1 MGMTVVESILARK
14 AGREKVVPGEIVTVD
29 VDVAMTHDALGAHT
43 IARFKNLAGDHGK
56 VWSKDKIV
64 IILDHYVPSNTI
76 DTAKKVQNIEN
87 FVEEQG
93 LPNYF
98 GIGRGGICHKVLI
111 EKGYV
116 VPGAL
121 VAGTDSHTTTHGVMG
136 AFGIGIGIDDMA
148 AIWKTGRTWEKVPET
163 LLVEVSGRLGE
174 GIYSKD
180 LMLKIVNKL
189 GVDGAIQR
197 SLQFTG
203 ETVYSLSVD
212 SRTVF
217 TNMAIEVGAT
227 NGIIDPD
234 EKVINYLKGRTTKR
248 YDVVHGD
255 HDARYERVVK
265 IDASDIDEPLIAA
278 PWNPANVK
286 KVSELEGTRINQ
298 AFVGSCTNGRF
309 EDLQV
314 VADILKRRTVAPHC
328 RMVIIP
334 ASQEVYQQAAEKGLL
349 KVFVESN
356 AFVSGPTCGPC
367 METHMGILGPDD
379 VMISSANRNFRGRA
393 GHHTARIFLASPATV
408 AASAV
413 AGYITDPRKYQ
424 SS

>member
-121 VAGTDSHTTTHGVMG
+121 VAGTDSHTTTHCVMG

-163 LLVEVSGRLGE
+163 LLVEVSGRL
-174 GIYSKD
+174 
-180 LMLKIVNKL
+180 
-189 GVDGAIQR
+189 
-197 SLQFTG
+197 
-203 ETVYSLSVD
+203 
-212 SRTVF
+212 
-217 TNMAIEVGAT
+217 
-227 NGIIDPD
+227 
-234 EKVINYLKGRTTKR
+234 
-248 YDVVHGD
+248 
-255 HDARYERVVK
+255 
-265 IDASDIDEPLIAA
+265 
-278 PWNPANVK
+278 
-286 KVSELEGTRINQ
+286 
-298 AFVGSCTNGRF
+298 
-309 EDLQV
+309 
-314 VADILKRRTVAPHC
+314 
-328 RMVIIP
+328 
-334 ASQEVYQQAAEKGLL
+334 
-349 KVFVESN
+349 
-356 AFVSGPTCGPC
+356 
-367 METHMGILGPDD
+367 
-379 VMISSANRNFRGRA
+379 
-393 GHHTARIFLASPATV
+393 
-408 AASAV
+408 
-413 AGYITDPRKYQ
+413 
-424 SS
+424 